1 MPSTALV
8 TDDSPTI
15 RNMIAFTLRA
25 IGVSTVEAADGQ
37 EALNKI
43 ESGNIDILIVDLN
56 MPKINGLELISL
68 LRKNPKYKKLPMI
81 MVTTETDRK
90 KGLAAGA
97 NEYIVKPFKPQELQT
112 IVQSYISNKVH
123 S

>member
-1 MPSTALV
+1 MPTALV

-25 IGVSTVEAADGQ
+25 IGVNTVEASDGQ

-43 ESGNIDILIVDLN
+43 EQGNIDLLIVDLN

-68 LRKNPKYKKLPMI
+68 LRKNIKFKKLPII
-81 MVTTETDRK
+81 MVTTETDKK
-90 KGLAAGA
+90 KGLATGA
-97 NEYIVKPFKPQELQT
+97 NDYLIKPFKPQELQT
-112 IVQSYISNKVH
+112 IVKNYIG
-123 S
+123 

>member
-1 MPSTALV
+1 MTLTALV
-8 TDDSPTI
+8 VDDSPTI

-25 IGVSTVEAADGQ
+25 IGVSSIEAADGQ

-43 ESGNIDILIVDLN
+43 ETGNIDILIADLN
-56 MPKINGLELISL
+56 MPKLNGLELISI

-97 NEYIVKPFKPQELQT
+97 NEYIVKPFKPQELQS
-112 IVQSYISNKVH
+112 IVSSYISSK
-123 S
+123 SAP